1 MRTTLAEIRDTLI
14 PQVLQLCST
23 DTSGVLQRYL
33 NEAMVRLLPR
43 GQWRGT
49 VVRYRF
55 CPTANCITWP
65 RQIESILAFAI
76 CNWPGEIRSHWYE
89 YLGNGPG
96 QIDAS
101 WCSGGKLLD
110 RGLAVAF
117 DDICGEDKKIRVYLD
132 NPSDAGKTI
141 LLQGYDENRN
151 WVLTDD
157 GAGGIHNGELVTLQ
171 AMPTTYVDTDTV
183 WMPGGLVG
191 VQKQLT
197 KGAVRLYE
205 LDTTT
210 ALQRPLA
217 IYEPDELTP
226 EYRRS
231 VVPGLSS
238 SSPCCGAD
246 AACTQPT
253 VTVLAKL
260 KFVPVR
266 AETDYLLISNIA
278 ALKDMCQAIKK
289 RENNLVTEA
298 MLYEA
303 SAVAVLEQ
311 ELSNFHGDGTQDPAP
326 VINGNILAPH
336 GVESMV

>member
-14 PQVLQLCST
+14 PQVLQLCAA
-23 DTSGVLQRYL
+23 DTTGALQRYL
-33 NEAMVRLLPR
+33 NEAVVRLLPR

-49 VVRYRF
+49 VVHYRF

-89 YLGNGPG
+89 YLGQGPG
-96 QIDAS
+96 QIDPTT
-101 WCSGGKLLD
+101 WCDGSKLLD

-141 LLQGYDENRN
+141 LLQGYDKNRN
-151 WVLTDD
+151 WVLTGD
-157 GAGGIHNGELVTLQ
+157 GSINGELVTLL
-171 AMPTTYVDTDTV
+171 AVPTTYVDTNTV

-197 KGAVRLYE
+197 KGPVRLYE

-210 ALQRPLA
+210 GLQRPLA

-231 VVPGLSS
+231 IVPGLTDSG
-238 SSPCCGAD
+238 PCCGAD

-289 RENNLVTEA
+289 RENNLVKEA

-311 ELSNFHGDGTQDPAP
+311 ELSNFHGDGTQDSTP
-326 VINGNILAPH
+326 VINGNILAPA